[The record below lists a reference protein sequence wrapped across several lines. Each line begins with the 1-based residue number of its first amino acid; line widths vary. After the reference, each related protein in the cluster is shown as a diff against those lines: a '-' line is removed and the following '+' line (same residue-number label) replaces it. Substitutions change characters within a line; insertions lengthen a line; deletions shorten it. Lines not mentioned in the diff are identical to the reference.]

1 VCFHPVRFIRPCP
14 PPADLPPSLSFSDV
28 PLTQFIISLNE
39 QAPAS
44 EKFIN
49 HILDDTHLLVQPHK
63 LEDIQ
68 QRVRTFQESNTYTA
82 PAATADK

>member
-1 VCFHPVRFIRPCP
+1 M
-14 PPADLPPSLSFSDV
+14 PATLTRSPHSTPDLLFAFSCFSDI
-28 PLTQFIISLNE
+28 PLTQFIISLDE

-63 LEDIQ
+63 VEEIQ
-68 QRVRTFQESNTYTA
+68 QQVRSFQEANTYTA
-82 PAATADK
+82 PSVTDK